1 VSQRLTPSLPA
12 SLSYL
17 TSMLSSLRVAGRAR
31 DGARDASSTPRTR
44 SIPAPDASDGITA
57 RGRGLVLWPSIITAF
72 ILLSWC
78 VASAP
83 LRDMAT
89 GHLVDDA
96 MLVRPAAYIALA
108 PICDVLD
115 ALTLLS
121 VRQTLVLLA
130 SIALIYATWRIVR
143 RGRGGSIGRR
153 IARETLLALAVLGV
167 VLVVY
172 AVGVLVPRPMAALRL
187 TDPDLIAVDFH
198 SHTNASHDGRGWFT
212 ARRNREWHQAAGFD
226 AAYVTDHKS
235 FAGAVA
241 AVHANPPRAD
251 DGTVLFSG
259 LEYVWEHNH
268 VNALGVTV
276 RDFTSPAAVARGEGP
291 AAVADTEPQVVL
303 IQTIPD
309 ALQRTHAADA
319 NGRGGVLGIELSDGS
334 PRGIEQA
341 QRDHAALLH
350 IADSLNLAVV
360 AGSDNHGWGRT
371 AVAWSVLRI
380 PGWRAL
386 TPQALGAAI
395 EQTIRAQ
402 RRHAARVIGRRSPDP
417 GRSMYALVATL
428 PAVTATM
435 LVALSPAERLS
446 WVVWVWAVAAL
457 ALLMTRRGRGARMTH
472 R

>member
-1 VSQRLTPSLPA
+1 
-12 SLSYL
+12 
-17 TSMLSSLRVAGRAR
+17 M
-31 DGARDASSTPRTR
+31 
-44 SIPAPDASDGITA
+44 TA
-57 RGRGLVLWPSIITAF
+57 RGRGLVLWPSVITAL

-89 GHLVDDA
+89 GNLANAA
-96 MLVRPAAYIALA
+96 MLVRPSAYVALA
-108 PICDVLD
+108 PICNVMD
-115 ALTLLS
+115 ALTLLA
-121 VRQTLVLLA
+121 VRQTLALLA
-130 SIALIYATWRIVR
+130 SIALLYAIWRVVR
-143 RGRGGSIGRR
+143 RGRGGSISRR
-153 IARETLLALAVLGV
+153 IARETLMALAALGV

-187 TDPDLIAVDFH
+187 ADPDLITVDFH
-198 SHTNASHDGRGWFT
+198 SHTNFSHDGRGWFT

-241 AVHANPPRAD
+241 AARANPPHAG
-251 DGTVLFSG
+251 DGTVLLSG
-259 LEYVWEHNH
+259 IEYVWEHNH

-276 RDFTSPAAVARGEGP
+276 RDFASPAAVARGDGP
-291 AAVADTEPQVVL
+291 APVADAEPQPVL

-309 ALQRTHAADA
+309 ELLRTHAPDA
-319 NGRGGVLGIELSDGS
+319 RGRGGVLGIELSDGS

-341 QRDHAALLH
+341 QRDHAALLR

-371 AVAWSVLRI
+371 AVAWSVLRV
-380 PGWRAL
+380 PGWRTL
-386 TPQALGAAI
+386 TPQALGTAI
-395 EQTIRAQ
+395 EQTIRSE

-417 GRSMYALVATL
+417 GRSTLALAATL

-435 LVALSPAERLS
+435 LVTLSPAERLS
-446 WVVWVWAVAAL
+446 WVVWVWSIAAL
-457 ALLMTRRGRGARMTH
+457 AFAMTRRRRGAH
-472 R
+472 RASR